1 MARPRPTPLP
11 VLTKT
16 ARLRQT
22 RSATMVKEYE
32 QKQEAARRPPPP
44 PEVRRRVR
52 MPEPKKV
59 EFAKPA
65 VTKAMLARIK
75 HAERV
80 KQELERKRE
89 EALPRRPRR
98 TPAPIGG
105 DPR

>member
-1 MARPRPTPLP
+1 MARRPTPLP
-11 VLTKT
+11 TLTKT
-16 ARLRQT
+16 AKLRQT
-22 RSATMVKEYE
+22 RSATLMKEYE
-32 QKQEAARRPPPP
+32 QKQETARPPPP
-44 PEVRRRVR
+44 LPEVRRRRPVA
-52 MPEPKKV
+52 EAKKV

-80 KQELERKRE
+80 KAELERKRE